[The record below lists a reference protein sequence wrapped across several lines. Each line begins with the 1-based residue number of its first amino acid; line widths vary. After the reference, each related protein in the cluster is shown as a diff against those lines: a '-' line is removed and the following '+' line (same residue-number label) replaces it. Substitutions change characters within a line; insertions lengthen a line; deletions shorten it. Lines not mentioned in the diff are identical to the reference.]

1 MGLNGRR
8 VGGAEENESNETVTL
23 EPRDHRFGEGRV

>member
-8 VGGAEENESNETVTL
+8 VGEENESNETVTL
-23 EPRDHRFGEGRV
+23 EPRDNRFGEGRV